1 MRVLHVSN
9 GCFVCARQGMRQR
22 TKEGKMRS
30 ELQAAGC
37 MCDGCMRKCCVPQ
50 CRELFGSLRSSSP
63 LPVSFQNV
71 SRPIS
76 FSHSSRSLLTH
87 DTRLG
92 RFIQHL
98 LTPLTW
104 SLSPEHLTSITL
116 LTTSHSLYSPSS
128 PPPQPSSLNK
138 RRVMRWRG
146 DQRWRDQS
154 LRILCRCL

>member
-1 MRVLHVSN
+1 
-9 GCFVCARQGMRQR
+9 
-22 TKEGKMRS
+22 MRS

-87 DTRLG
+87 GTRLG

-98 LTPLTW
+98 LTLPHGLDYGQAEPCEVLQV
-104 SLSPEHLTSITL
+104 SVS
-116 LTTSHSLYSPSS
+116 
-128 PPPQPSSLNK
+128 
-138 RRVMRWRG
+138 
-146 DQRWRDQS
+146 
-154 LRILCRCL
+154 